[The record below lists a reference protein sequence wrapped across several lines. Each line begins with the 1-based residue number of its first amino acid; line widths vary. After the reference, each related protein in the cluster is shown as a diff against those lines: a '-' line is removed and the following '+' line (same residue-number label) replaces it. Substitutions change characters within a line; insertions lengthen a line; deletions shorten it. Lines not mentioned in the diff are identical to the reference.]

1 MGLLLRLLVLLLLL
15 LFGVICNLV
24 RIVIIAFYC
33 TKVGVMGHGSTT
45 CTTTYFSRGMS
56 TAPPLSLDF
65 HELIDHG
72 KLVIDGKRHILRRG
86 GRKGRCRSIHR
97 GGVVGGGDSMSAFQ
111 GLVLQRGF
119 HSGSFAFWDSSRLTL
134 AELPPK
140 RV

>member
-1 MGLLLRLLVLLLLL
+1 MRLLRLLLLLLLLL
-15 LFGVICNLV
+15 LFGVIFILV
-24 RIVIIAFYC
+24 RIIVGSIC
-33 TKVGVMGHGSTT
+33 TNVRVVGHGRVT
-45 CTTTYFSRGMS
+45 CTTTHFNRRLS

-86 GRKGRCRSIHR
+86 GRQGRCRSIHR